1 MVVCDSRRVVARA
14 RRVAMARDAAQV
26 VLLAG
31 VDWLFS
37 NWPSTHIPLLSRS
50 DSLVV
55 LGIANIGIVT
65 HIWLACA
72 LPKWSTRRIATT
84 WCDGERERVSPRL
97 SAANQR
103 DPPRTCDEDSS
114 PAMRLGMT
122 PGATPSSPSAR
133 G

>member
-1 MVVCDSRRVVARA
+1 MVVCDSRRVITHA
-14 RRVAMARDAAQV
+14 RRVAMARDAAQI

-37 NWPSTHIPLLSRS
+37 NWPSTHIPLLSRG

-55 LGIANIGIVT
+55 LGIANLLLISHV
-65 HIWLACA
+65 WLMRA

-84 WCDGERERVSPRL
+84 WCARERARVTL
-97 SAANQR
+97 S
-103 DPPRTCDEDSS
+103 SS
-114 PAMRLGMT
+114 
-122 PGATPSSPSAR
+122 SAR

>member
-55 LGIANIGIVT
+55 LGIANIGIVA
-65 HIWLACA
+65 HLWLVRA

-84 WCDGERERVSPRL
+84 WCDGERERVSSRA
-97 SAANQR
+97 SEASR
-103 DPPRTCDEDSS
+103 GTR
-114 PAMRLGMT
+114 
-122 PGATPSSPSAR
+122 SAR
-133 G
+133 TLRVLRRLRASG

>member
-1 MVVCDSRRVVARA
+1 MPRRDTLLPGVTTGGLEPMVVCDSRRVVARA
-14 RRVAMARDAAQV
+14 RRFALARDAAQI

-55 LGIANIGIVT
+55 LGIVNLLIVA
-65 HIWLACA
+65 HVA
-72 LPKWSTRRIATT
+72 LVRVLPRWSTRRIAAT
-84 WCDGERERVSPRL
+84 WSSREQARVVTRASF
-97 SAANQR
+97 
-103 DPPRTCDEDSS
+103 
-114 PAMRLGMT
+114 
-122 PGATPSSPSAR
+122 SAR

>member
-14 RRVAMARDAAQV
+14 RRVAMARDAAQI

-55 LGIANIGIVT
+55 LGIVNLLIVF
-65 HIWLACA
+65 HIWFMRA
-72 LPKWSTRRIATT
+72 LPKWRSRRIATT
-84 WCDGERERVSPRL
+84 WCARERIRL
-97 SAANQR
+97 
-103 DPPRTCDEDSS
+103 TH
-114 PAMRLGMT
+114 
-122 PGATPSSPSAR
+122 
-133 G
+133 

>member
-14 RRVAMARDAAQV
+14 RRVAAARDAAQI

-55 LGIANIGIVT
+55 LGIVNGALFA
-65 HIWLACA
+65 HLWLSRA
-72 LPKWSTRRIATT
+72 LPKWSTRRIAAT
-84 WCDGERERVSPRL
+84 WCLRERARVS
-97 SAANQR
+97 
-103 DPPRTCDEDSS
+103 
-114 PAMRLGMT
+114 
-122 PGATPSSPSAR
+122 SAR

>member
-55 LGIANIGIVT
+55 LGIANIGIVA
-65 HIWLACA
+65 HLWLMRA
-72 LPKWSTRRIATT
+72 LPKWSTRRIAAT
-84 WCDGERERVSPRL
+84 WCEREREWVTS
-97 SAANQR
+97 
-103 DPPRTCDEDSS
+103 
-114 PAMRLGMT
+114 
-122 PGATPSSPSAR
+122 SSPSAR

>member
-14 RRVAMARDAAQV
+14 RRVAMARDAAQI

-55 LGIANIGIVT
+55 LGIVNLLIIAHVC
-65 HIWLACA
+65 LVRA
-72 LPKWSTRRIATT
+72 LPKWSTRRIAAT
-84 WCDGERERVSPRL
+84 WCAQERAYARSVF
-97 SAANQR
+97 
-103 DPPRTCDEDSS
+103 
-114 PAMRLGMT
+114 
-122 PGATPSSPSAR
+122 GARSISRPTK
-133 G
+133 

>member
-14 RRVAMARDAAQV
+14 RRVAMARDAAQF

-55 LGIANIGIVT
+55 LGIANAALLAHV
-65 HIWLACA
+65 WLART

-84 WCDGERERVSPRL
+84 WCASERARL
-97 SAANQR
+97 SFRA
-103 DPPRTCDEDSS
+103 
-114 PAMRLGMT
+114 
-122 PGATPSSPSAR
+122 
-133 G
+133 

>member
-14 RRVAMARDAAQV
+14 RRVAMARDAAQI

-55 LGIANIGIVT
+55 LGIANIAIVA
-65 HIWLACA
+65 HIWLIRA
-72 LPKWSTRRIATT
+72 LPKWSTRRIAAT
-84 WCDGERERVSPRL
+84 WCARERER
-97 SAANQR
+97 
-103 DPPRTCDEDSS
+103 
-114 PAMRLGMT
+114 
-122 PGATPSSPSAR
+122 ATPSSPSAQ

>member
-55 LGIANIGIVT
+55 LGIVNMLTIA
-65 HIWLACA
+65 HLWLVRAF
-72 LPKWSTRRIATT
+72 PRWNTRRIATT
-84 WCDGERERVSPRL
+84 WCARERQRL
-97 SAANQR
+97 RSQ
-103 DPPRTCDEDSS
+103 
-114 PAMRLGMT
+114 
-122 PGATPSSPSAR
+122 
-133 G
+133 